1 MGLSIRDLLIGA
13 DPFQIGEL
21 WRTCYVGSAM
31 NGRRGMV
38 IHALGAVEM
47 ALWDLCGKAVGL
59 PVHALLGGAT
69 RDAITPYASLLPG
82 GDTFAAYR
90 DAPAR
95 PPNAVSLGFRAVKT
109 EILINGPYA
118 HAGMARATSG
128 TPRCWPLCARRSALT
143 SRSWSTSAIA
153 GTMPIAAWTI
163 QDWAE
168 FDCFFLETLIG
179 PDNLR
184 DRPSRRSAPMP
195 IAYGEWLATRFEFAE
210 LMETGVQ
217 IVQPDVGRVGGIGEA
232 KIVCDMAHA
241 RGMTVVPHCWKTGV
255 SISATAH
262 LAFVAANCAFIE
274 YLPPQLCHERLRR
287 ELAHEELELR
297 PDGTI
302 PSRASPDWESNSI
315 GTPSTAT
322 GWRDGLFRPARAL
335 ARVRRGRGRAGARRH
350 RPILAFLVM
359 SLFRVETIRSCAR
372 STWPTTPRSSAI
384 PPTEAPSWGR
394 SGSASR
400 SPPSPCSSATRWPGS
415 SGAGGGA
422 RATSCCC

>member
-1 MGLSIRDLLIGA
+1 MRSDSDVRADGSTVIFETISPQLPGPPPPLKITDVECYALLAPDFDPGFTSSAQDSFLVVIRTDGGIFGVGECDANPWMAMACIEAPGTHTMGLSIRDLLIGA
-13 DPFQIGEL
+13 DPFRIGEL

-82 GDTFAAYR
+82 GDTFTVYR
-90 DAPAR
+90 DALCASAR
-95 PPNAVSLGFRAVKT
+95 SAVDLGFRAVKT

-118 HAGMARATSG
+118 HAGMRESDERHTEV
-128 TPRCWPLCARRSALT
+128 L
-143 SRSWSTSAIA
+143 
-153 GTMPIAAWTI
+153 AAVRETIGPDVTLMVDVGYRWNDADSCLATI

-168 FDCFFLETLIG
+168 FDCFFLET
-179 PDNLR
+179 PVWSDNLDEIAR
-184 DRPSRRSAPMP
+184 VAAQAPMP

-232 KIVCDMAHA
+232 KIVFDMAHA
-241 RGMTVVPHCWKTGV
+241 GGLTVVPHCWKTGV

-287 ELAHEELELR
+287 ELAHEELELQS
-297 PDGTI
+297 DGTI
-302 PSRASPDWESNSI
+302 PLPRKPGLGVELDWD
-315 GTPSTAT
+315 TVH
-322 GWRDGLFRPARAL
+322 RY
-335 ARVRRGRGRAGARRH
+335 RV
-350 RPILAFLVM
+350 V
-359 SLFRVETIRSCAR
+359 
-372 STWPTTPRSSAI
+372 
-384 PPTEAPSWGR
+384 
-394 SGSASR
+394 
-400 SPPSPCSSATRWPGS
+400 
-415 SGAGGGA
+415 
-422 RATSCCC
+422 